1 MWPEYET
8 DIIEGK
14 YIFRCDPEYSIKAI
28 KNCGHLRA
36 SVKYFAEAESVE
48 LTLRPKDFRTLSL
61 SRDPKRPRGYTSHV
75 PWWFPKMTLE
85 RKLCLSSKTK
95 SSRPESKLTVTSRN
109 LQFLPGPVFLGE
121 PLLGAQVAYERNL
134 NTHKSEWSWRLTLA
148 QYIEDGGYYSKRK
161 SALND
166 YMDCSCK
173 WYASVVNPEFSGKK
187 SENQQ
192 EVVADVG
199 QGKLEVREVGL
210 VLNLD
215 GRRP

>member
-28 KNCGHLRA
+28 KVGISSRAVVCRRYCALRLREGVLRNRYTRFTRVPLPRLQNCGHLRA

-48 LTLRPKDFRTLSL
+48 LVCRTVLLLLRVAL
-61 SRDPKRPRGYTSHV
+61 TSCGI
-75 PWWFPKMTLE
+75 E
-85 RKLCLSSKTK
+85 
-95 SSRPESKLTVTSRN
+95 
-109 LQFLPGPVFLGE
+109 GVFVWL
-121 PLLGAQVAYERNL
+121 QVAYERNL